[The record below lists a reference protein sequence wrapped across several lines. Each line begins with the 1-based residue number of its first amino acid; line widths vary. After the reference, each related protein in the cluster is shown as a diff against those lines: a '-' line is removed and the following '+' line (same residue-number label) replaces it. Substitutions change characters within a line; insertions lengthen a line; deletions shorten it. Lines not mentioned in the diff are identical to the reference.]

1 MPNLYWGTTD
11 LYPGRVHTVL
21 PGSTISLCSQGRYT
35 ELVMDQIAE
44 HRRPHVRICPECAVA
59 AVDRLFPAW
68 PSPHPRQD
76 GGPVVNLDL
85 AAG

>member
-1 MPNLYWGTTD
+1 MPNLCWGTTD
-11 LYPGRVHTVL
+11 FYPGRVHTVL

-59 AVDRLFPAW
+59 TVDRLFPAW
-68 PSPHPRQD
+68 PTPYPRQD
-76 GGPVVNLDL
+76 GGSVVNL